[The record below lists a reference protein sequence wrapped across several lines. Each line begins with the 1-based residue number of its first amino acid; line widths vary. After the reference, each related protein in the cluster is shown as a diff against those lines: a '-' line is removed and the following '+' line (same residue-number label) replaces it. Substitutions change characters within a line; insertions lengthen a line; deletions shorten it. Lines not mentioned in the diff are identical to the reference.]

1 MFSRCHQ
8 FVTLL
13 VLAGLCG
20 ACGGHSGES
29 PGTGSPTPIPP
40 AATIWYT
47 AIGAS
52 DAAGVGSSLPCIPFT
67 DCRDGMGYVPRVAR
81 QLRTDGHTVTLTNLG
96 IPGAVLSPATQ
107 QLGNQYGLGIQ
118 SNFLEQEGPFVP
130 KDTTLV
136 TIFAGGNDARTIA
149 TAIDR
154 GAAAPADADAYI
166 DRQVAS
172 FASDLASLLAM
183 VRGRANNP
191 RIIVLNLP
199 NFAGLPFMA
208 GRTAQQKR
216 WIERLS
222 VGFSTEGA
230 NRLATQG
237 VLVVDLLCDARSY
250 QASNYSSDGFHPN
263 DAGHAYL
270 AGEVLKAVDAASWPP
285 PARSCPQMHQAP

>member
-1 MFSRCHQ
+1 MGSRCCLILTA
-8 FVTLL
+8 VG
-13 VLAGLCG
+13 LAALA
-20 ACGGHSGES
+20 ACGHSSES
-29 PGTGSPTPIPP
+29 PGTGGPTPIPP
-40 AATIWYT
+40 AAAIWYT

-67 DCRDGMGYVPRVAR
+67 ACPDGMGYVPRVAR
-81 QLRTDGHTVTLTNLG
+81 QLRADGHTVTLTNMG

-118 SNFLEQEGPFVP
+118 SNFLEHEAPFVP

-136 TIFAGGNDARTIA
+136 TMFAGGNDAKTIG

-154 GAAAPADADAYI
+154 GAASPADADAYI
-166 DRQVAS
+166 DRQITS
-172 FASDLASLLAM
+172 FASDYASLLAA

-222 VGFSTEGA
+222 VGFSTAAA
-230 NRLATQG
+230 NRFATQG
-237 VLVVDLLCDARSY
+237 VIVIDLLCDARSY
-250 QASNYSSDGFHPN
+250 QSSNYSSDGFHPN
-263 DAGHAYL
+263 DQGYAYL
-270 AGEVLKAVDAASWPP
+270 AGEVLDAVNAPSWPS
-285 PARSCPQMHQAP
+285 PATSCSQMHLAP